1 MNESN
6 IKNTYKSQIIASS
19 NDNFTIELL
28 TSLDDLTAKNILT
41 VSEDLRDIYGPNSI
55 LNESNI
61 KKYFN
66 ETTLPFIAKYNN
78 QIIGFIIGAP
88 LENFSNQSWV
98 QLDENLN
105 KNNTLYTYAFVFK
118 SKFRKKGGFSKTLKK
133 IYISW
138 AKKRNFTYV
147 TGHIS
152 KNIFKI
158 KNDLELVKEYSVWY
172 DSKEPFIYYRKKI

>member
-1 MNESN
+1 MSESN

-28 TSLDDLTAKNILT
+28 TSLDDITAKNILI
-41 VSEDLRDIYGPNSI
+41 VSEDLKNIYGPNSI
-55 LNESNI
+55 LNHSNI
-61 KKYFN
+61 NKYFN
-66 ETTLPFIAKYNN
+66 DTTLPFIAKYNN
-78 QIIGFIIGAP
+78 EIIGFIIGAP

-98 QLDENLN
+98 QFDKNLK

-118 SKFRKKGGFSKTLKK
+118 SKFRKIGGFSRTLKK

-138 AKKRNFTYV
+138 AKKRNFTFV

-152 KNIFKI
+152 KNIFKL
-158 KNDLELVKEYSVWY
+158 KSDLELVKEYPVWY
-172 DSKEPFIYYRKKI
+172 DSNEPFIYYRKKI